1 MNTVRTYLPST
12 GPHPVIET
20 NRYIPLGAMF
30 KPAVT
35 DPEEI
40 KAILQKTL
48 TAKAEGN
55 TGTATSSAAASKKE
69 EEEESSKDD
78 KAK

>member
-1 MNTVRTYLPST
+1 LNTYLPPT
-12 GPHPVIET
+12 DNHPIIET
-20 NRYIPLGAMF
+20 NGHIALGAMF

-55 TGTATSSAAASKKE
+55 TSTATSSSAASKKE
-69 EEEESSKDD
+69 EGEESSKDD

>member
-1 MNTVRTYLPST
+1 
-12 GPHPVIET
+12 
-20 NRYIPLGAMF
+20 MF

-69 EEEESSKDD
+69 EGEESSKDD
-78 KAK
+78 KAKWVNIRLEIVSHWWLDFGR

>member
-1 MNTVRTYLPST
+1 MNTYCPPTRNY
-12 GPHPVIET
+12 PVIET
-20 NRYIPLGAMF
+20 NRHIPLGAMF

-69 EEEESSKDD
+69 EGEESSRDD

>member
-1 MNTVRTYLPST
+1 
-12 GPHPVIET
+12 
-20 NRYIPLGAMF
+20 MF

-55 TGTATSSAAASKKE
+55 TSTATSSAAASKKE
-69 EEEESSKDD
+69 EGEESSKDD
-78 KAK
+78 KAKWVIIQSLVFRFLTLKISDPDPSIIKQK